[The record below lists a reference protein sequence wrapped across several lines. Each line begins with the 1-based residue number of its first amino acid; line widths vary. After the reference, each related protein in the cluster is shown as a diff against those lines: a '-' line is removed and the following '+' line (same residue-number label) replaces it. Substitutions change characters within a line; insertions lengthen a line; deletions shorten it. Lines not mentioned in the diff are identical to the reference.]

1 MLPNRLSPKR
11 QQPAEVDLAMEL
23 LLRRRAATV
32 VEQMDRPDCDA
43 RLLDNTYRQFGVI
56 NRVLSGWRRLYA
68 VELRPLV
75 PPLQRPLTILD
86 LGCGGG
92 DLAVMLS
99 RWAARDGKPIHIT
112 GIDPDPRAARFA
124 RRRPAASGV
133 EFREAHSSDLVR
145 EGARFDVVI
154 SNHVL
159 HHLAPEEFRQ
169 LLADSEI
176 LAETTALHNDLIRS
190 PAAFA
195 LFSVAALPFRHS
207 FIREDGLTSIRRS
220 YKPAEL
226 SAAAP
231 PGWSVE
237 RSSAFHQVLTW
248 RRG

>member
-1 MLPNRLSPKR
+1 MDFML
-11 QQPAEVDLAMEL
+11 A
-23 LLRRRAATV
+23 RRAAAA
-32 VEQMDRPDCDA
+32 VEQMDRADCDA

-56 NRVLSGWRRLYA
+56 NRVLSGWRGLYA
-68 VELRPLV
+68 RELRPIV
-75 PPLQRPLTILD
+75 PPQPRPLTILD
-86 LGCGGG
+86 VGCGGG
-92 DLAVMLS
+92 DLAVTLS
-99 RWAARDGKPIHIT
+99 RWAARDGKKMHIT

-124 RRRPAASGV
+124 RQRAAASGV
-133 EFREAHSSDLVR
+133 DFRQAHSSDLVR
-145 EGARFDVVI
+145 EKARFDVVI

-159 HHLAPEEFRQ
+159 HHLSPEELRH

-176 LAETTALHNDLIRS
+176 LAERTSLHNDLIRS

-195 LFSVAALPFRHS
+195 LFSVAAMPFRHS

-231 PGWSVE
+231 PGWFVE

-248 RRG
+248 RHG

>member
-1 MLPNRLSPKR
+1 MDISLR
-11 QQPAEVDLAMEL
+11 Q
-23 LLRRRAATV
+23 RAAGDA
-32 VEQMDRPDCDA
+32 EQMDHPDCDA

-56 NRVLSGWRRLYA
+56 NRVLSGWRTLYA
-68 VELRPLV
+68 REMRSIRRPDQAPV
-75 PPLQRPLTILD
+75 SVLD
-86 LGCGGG
+86 IGSGGG
-92 DLAVMLS
+92 DLAVMLA
-99 RWAARDGKPIHIT
+99 RWAARDGRPLRIT
-112 GIDPDPRAARFA
+112 GIDPDPRAANFA
-124 RRRPAASGV
+124 SQRPSTPGV
-133 EFREAHSSDLVR
+133 EFRQAHSGDLVR

-159 HHLAPEEFRQ
+159 HHLGPGEFRQ

-176 LAETTALHNDLIRS
+176 LAAGKVLHNDLIRS

-220 YKPAEL
+220 YRPAEL
-226 SAAAP
+226 AAAAP

-237 RSSAFHQVLTW
+237 RSSAFHQVLTF

>member
-1 MLPNRLSPKR
+1 MGI
-11 QQPAEVDLAMEL
+11 
-23 LLRRRAATV
+23 LLRQRAEADI
-32 VEQMDRPDCDA
+32 EQMDRPDCDD

-68 VELRPLV
+68 REIRTINAPGPRPV
-75 PPLQRPLTILD
+75 TVLD
-86 LGCGGG
+86 IGSGGG
-92 DLAVMLS
+92 DLAVMLA
-99 RWAARDGKPIHIT
+99 RWAARDGKAMQIT

-124 RRRPAASGV
+124 RQRPSMPGV
-133 EFREAHSSDLVR
+133 EFREAHSADLVR

-159 HHLAPEEFRQ
+159 HHLAPGELRQ

-176 LAETTALHNDLIRS
+176 LATRKALHNDLVRS

-207 FIREDGLTSIRRS
+207 FIRADGLTSIRRS
-220 YKPAEL
+220 YRPAEL
-226 SAAAP
+226 AATAP

-237 RSSAFHQVLTW
+237 RPWAFHQVLTY

>member
-1 MLPNRLSPKR
+1 MGI
-11 QQPAEVDLAMEL
+11 
-23 LLRRRAATV
+23 LLRQRATMD

-56 NRVLSGWRRLYA
+56 NRVLSGWRKLY
-68 VELRPLV
+68 VKELRPIIT
-75 PPLQRPLTILD
+75 PHPYPLTVLD
-86 LGCGGG
+86 MGSGGG
-92 DLAVMLS
+92 DLAVMLA
-99 RWAARDGKPIHIT
+99 RWAARDGKAMHIT
-112 GIDPDPRAARFA
+112 GIDPDPRADRFA
-124 RRRPAASGV
+124 RQRPSMAGV
-133 EFREAHSSDLVR
+133 EFRKAHSSDLVS

-159 HHLAPEEFRQ
+159 HHLTPEELRG

-176 LAETTALHNDLIRS
+176 LATGKVLHNDLVRS

-195 LFSVAALPFRHS
+195 LFGLAALPFRQS

-220 YKPAEL
+220 YTPAEL
-226 SAAAP
+226 AAAAP

-237 RSSAFHQVLTW
+237 RSSAFHQVITY

>member
-1 MLPNRLSPKR
+1 
-11 QQPAEVDLAMEL
+11 MEF
-23 LLRRRAATV
+23 LLRRRAEAAI
-32 VEQMDRPDCDA
+32 EQMDRPDCDV
-43 RLLDNTYRQFGVI
+43 RLLDNTYRQFGLI
-56 NRVLSGWRRLYA
+56 NRVLSGWRKLYA
-68 VELRPLV
+68 KQLRTIV
-75 PPLQRPLTILD
+75 PPEPRPVTILD
-86 LGCGGG
+86 VGCGGG

-99 RWAARDGKPIHIT
+99 RWAARDGKPMHIT
-112 GIDPDPRAARFA
+112 GIDPDPRAAHFA
-124 RRRPAASGV
+124 RQRAAVSGV
-133 EFREAHSSDLVR
+133 DFREAHSSDLVR
-145 EGARFDVVI
+145 EGTRFDAVI

-159 HHLAPEEFRQ
+159 HHLAPEELRQ

-176 LAETTALHNDLIRS
+176 LAETKSLHNDLIRS

-195 LFSVAALPFRHS
+195 LFSVAALPFRQS

-248 RRG
+248 RHG

>member
-1 MLPNRLSPKR
+1 MGI
-11 QQPAEVDLAMEL
+11 
-23 LLRRRAATV
+23 LLRRRAITD

-43 RLLDNTYRQFGVI
+43 RLLDNTYRQFAVI
-56 NRVLSGWRRLYA
+56 NRVLSGWRKLYA
-68 VELRPLV
+68 RELRSMA
-75 PPLQRPLTILD
+75 PPDQRPLTVLD
-86 LGCGGG
+86 IGSGGG
-92 DLAVMLS
+92 DLAVMLA
-99 RWAARDGKPIHIT
+99 RWAAKDGKAVHIT

-124 RRRPAASGV
+124 QQRPSMAGV
-133 EFREAHSSDLVR
+133 EFRKAHSGELVS

-159 HHLAPEEFRQ
+159 HHLGPEELLQ

-176 LAETTALHNDLIRS
+176 LAAGKALHNDLIRS

-195 LFSVAALPFRHS
+195 LFSVAALPFRQS

-220 YKPAEL
+220 YRPVEL
-226 SAAAP
+226 AASAP

-237 RSSAFHQVLTW
+237 RSSAFHQLLAY

>member
-1 MLPNRLSPKR
+1 MGI
-11 QQPAEVDLAMEL
+11 
-23 LLRRRAATV
+23 LLRRRATAEI
-32 VEQMDRPDCDA
+32 EQMDRPDCDA

-68 VELRPLV
+68 RELRTID
-75 PPLQRPLTILD
+75 PPEARPVTVLD
-86 LGCGGG
+86 IGSGGG
-92 DLAVMLS
+92 DLAVMLAG
-99 RWAARDGKPIHIT
+99 WAAGDGKAMHIT

-124 RRRPAASGV
+124 QQRPSTPGV
-133 EFREAHSSDLVR
+133 EFREAHSGDLVR

-169 LLADSEI
+169 LLADSEN
-176 LAETTALHNDLIRS
+176 LATGKALHNDLIRS

-195 LFSVAALPFRHS
+195 LFSVAALPFRES
-207 FIREDGLTSIRRS
+207 FIRADGLTSIRRS
-220 YKPAEL
+220 YRPAEL
-226 SAAAP
+226 AAAAP

-237 RSSAFHQVLTW
+237 RSPVFHQVLTY